1 MEFRRYRL
9 GTYIVAALAVAGGV
23 AWMIASVAH
32 SLFSHPEVRSRIMF
46 SGKANDID
54 AQLDCQHEVSAL
66 FTELNHKSFELPKDA
81 ALQDFELVGE
91 WEAFSRSWKQRW
103 RQVGVQC
110 RFNELAGRG
119 IGAGYDRL
127 AVVHEQLELMQRAY
141 SVLIDNYLS
150 HHASRVDELR
160 HSLKT
165 SREEIERQRPKTP
178 PG

>member
-1 MEFRRYRL
+1 M
-9 GTYIVAALAVAGGV
+9 VAVVGG
-23 AWMIASVAH
+23 WLIASVAH
-32 SLFSHPEVRSRIMF
+32 SLFAHPKVRSRIMF
-46 SGKANDID
+46 SGKADDIE
-54 AQLDCQHEVSAL
+54 AQLDCQGEVNGL
-66 FTELNHKSFELPKDA
+66 FVELNRKSFDLPKDA
-81 ALQDFELVGE
+81 ALQDFELVDQ
-91 WEAFSRSWKQRW
+91 WEDFSKSWKQRW
-103 RQVGVQC
+103 RQIGVRC
-110 RFNELAGRG
+110 RFSELAGRG